1 MKIFGLSFAKT
12 VAKKANAKL
21 KLYYKTEY
29 KYYTGT
35 EAARVKAQTDRYAD
49 IVSSFILRFITET
62 GCLPSGKTMWKV
74 VSRMSL
80 LDAGDPYRDVPSEYD
95 FREYK
100 NQARTEKIMEIVAPK
115 LYDVSSLRQ
124 IGREVTAYLKAS
136 DDPELR
142 SLDPDPYVVS
152 CRLFDIRF
160 VGANIKK
167 PEDIAEVLFIR
178 YSNKIKISSALREYL
193 NDDLVYRFIDEGEGK
208 SLEYFGAYLETNP
221 KMCEDLLEI
230 ALKYI

>member
-29 KYYTGT
+29 KYYTGA

-62 GCLPSGKTMWKV
+62 GCLPSSVTMWKV
-74 VSRMSL
+74 VSQMSL
-80 LDAGDPYRDVPSEYD
+80 LEVGDPYRDIPSEYD

-100 NQARTEKIMEIVAPK
+100 NQIRTETIMNIIVPK
-115 LYDVSSLRQ
+115 LYDDSSYYQILRDL
-124 IGREVTAYLKAS
+124 RAYFKEAAI
-136 DDPELR
+136 PELDR
-142 SLDPDPYVVS
+142 IDIDPVAY
-152 CRLFDIRF
+152 RLYDIRF
-160 VGANIKK
+160 VGANINK
-167 PEDIAEVLFIR
+167 PEDIISVLFER
-178 YSNKIKISSALREYL
+178 RRNELKTSSAMRQYVY
-193 NDDLVYRFIDEGEGK
+193 DTIDYRFVDVPGDET
-208 SLEYFGAYLETNP
+208 LEDLAKYLHTDP